1 MRNPVLV
8 FREVYKTYADETI
21 LKGVNLTL
29 EEGDFTAII
38 GPSGSGKSTLLHL
51 AGGLELP
58 SGGEIYLFGRRIDN
72 LPEDQRDRLR
82 RGRVAYIFQFHYL
95 LEDFT
100 VEENLE
106 IFGRLLGVPDVE
118 KKVEQILKTLGL
130 YHRRRYKPYHL
141 SGGERQRVSIG
152 RALISGAKLIL
163 ADEPTGNLDP
173 LQSEEIFQ
181 LFKSLNSRGITFL
194 VVTHNRNLL
203 KFFNRVYLL
212 KGGVL
217 SDYSPL

>member
-1 MRNPVLV
+1 LV
-8 FREVYKTYADETI
+8 FRNVYKTYTGEPI
-21 LKGVNLTL
+21 LKGINLSL
-29 EEGDFTAII
+29 REGDFSAIV

-58 SGGEIYLFGRRIDN
+58 TKGEIYLFGRRIDP
-72 LPEDQRDRLR
+72 LPEDERDEFRK
-82 RGRVAYIFQFHYL
+82 GKVAYIFQFHYL

-106 IFGRLLGVPDVE
+106 IFGKLLGVSNLD
-118 KKVEQILKTLGL
+118 KKINEILEILGL
-130 YHRRRYKPYHL
+130 NHRRKYKPYYL

-152 RALISGAKLIL
+152 RALLSGAKLIL

-173 LQSEEIFQ
+173 LQAEEIFK
-181 LFKSLNSRGITFL
+181 LFAKLNSQGVTFL
-194 VVTHNRNLL
+194 VVTHNKNLL
-203 KFFNRVYLL
+203 KNFNRIYLL

>member
-8 FREVYKTYADETI
+8 FKGVYKTYAGEPI
-21 LKGVNLTL
+21 LKGINLSL
-29 EEGDFTAII
+29 REGDFAGIV

-58 SGGEIYLFGRRIDN
+58 TKGEIHLFGRRIDT
-72 LPEDQRDRLR
+72 LSEDERDKFRK
-82 RGRVAYIFQFHYL
+82 GRVAYIFQFHYL

-106 IFGRLLGVPDVE
+106 ILGKLLKVPNLGE
-118 KKVEQILKTLGL
+118 KVNRILEILGL
-130 YHRRRYKPYHL
+130 NHRRKYKPYYL

-152 RALISGAKLIL
+152 RALLSGAKLIL

-173 LQSEEIFQ
+173 LQAEEVFK
-181 LFKSLNSRGITFL
+181 LFAKLNSQGITFL
-194 VVTHNRNLL
+194 VVTHNKNLL
-203 KFFNRVYLL
+203 KFFNKIYLL